1 MFYIV
6 KQWETVTLIRFGR
19 IVKTVQTGIQLKMP
33 FIDSLIRL
41 DMRVQTFDLRGQSA
55 ITKDN
60 ISVKIDSVGF
70 LKIEDA
76 GKLIMGV
83 EDYWSAIKSYSQT
96 SLRNIV
102 GEYSLDELLEKRE
115 VIAEKMKLI
124 VDEAKRVPGTMVMS
138 HVCENATAWDCLK
151 AGVDTFEH
159 IGYLDEG
166 LCEEMVKQDRYL
178 VPTVELISNFYL
190 DFSKIDERQDKGVLY
205 ESYVFLKLKTK
216 LKPNMEIKFWRTKDG
231 DEVDFILVKDR
242 KPIPIEVKGYLSRPE
257 IPKGIK
263 RFLLRYTT
271 IKNVYIINKNTHDC
285 IDLALATLEKETVSV
300 KK

>member
-115 VIAEKMKLI
+115 VIGVQTI
-124 VDEAKRVPGTMVMS
+124 VEIHNRGGEAHIVRQMVANRRHKS
-138 HVCENATAWDCLK
+138 
-151 AGVDTFEH
+151 
-159 IGYLDEG
+159 
-166 LCEEMVKQDRYL
+166 
-178 VPTVELISNFYL
+178 
-190 DFSKIDERQDKGVLY
+190 
-205 ESYVFLKLKTK
+205 
-216 LKPNMEIKFWRTKDG
+216 
-231 DEVDFILVKDR
+231 
-242 KPIPIEVKGYLSRPE
+242 
-257 IPKGIK
+257 
-263 RFLLRYTT
+263 
-271 IKNVYIINKNTHDC
+271 
-285 IDLALATLEKETVSV
+285 
-300 KK
+300 

>member
-1 MFYIV
+1 MLLILAAVGIILLANMFYIV

-19 IVKTVQTGIQLKMP
+19 IVKTVQTGIQVKAP

-76 GKLIMGV
+76 EKLIMGV

-115 VIAEKMKLI
+115 LIAEKMKMI
-124 VDEAKRVPGTMVMS
+124 
-138 HVCENATAWDCLK
+138 C
-151 AGVDTFEH
+151 
-159 IGYLDEG
+159 YL
-166 LCEEMVKQDRYL
+166 
-178 VPTVELISNFYL
+178 
-190 DFSKIDERQDKGVLY
+190 
-205 ESYVFLKLKTK
+205 
-216 LKPNMEIKFWRTKDG
+216 
-231 DEVDFILVKDR
+231 
-242 KPIPIEVKGYLSRPE
+242 
-257 IPKGIK
+257 
-263 RFLLRYTT
+263 
-271 IKNVYIINKNTHDC
+271 
-285 IDLALATLEKETVSV
+285 
-300 KK
+300 